1 MSRQILCDIIQPRAE
16 ELFNLMKEEIERMG
30 LTRSLNSG
38 IVLTGGGSL
47 LEGMTEIAER
57 IFDLPVRIGKPTG
70 VGGLIDVIN
79 SPVYST
85 AVGLII
91 YGYRTRE
98 VSRAGIVLAGSRR
111 KPLWRF
117 QRYGLTKCF
126 NPKPR
131 DEAVKS
137 L

>member
-1 MSRQILCDIIQPRAE
+1 
-16 ELFNLMKEEIERMG
+16 
-30 LTRSLNSG
+30 
-38 IVLTGGGSL
+38 LTGGGSL

-85 AVGLII
+85 AVGLVI

-98 VSRAGIVLAGSRR
+98 VRRDRVLTRR
-111 KPLWRF
+111 KPMWRF
-117 QRYGLTKCF
+117 KDWF
-126 NPKPR
+126 N
-131 DEAVKS
+131 EMF
-137 L
+137 